1 MKRAAW
7 CVVALGAASPLLAQA
22 IPGEGRPVQQPD
34 RPRSGGGGGFG
45 IGLSF
50 PIGQKKAKEPQLTE
64 PPLAMQDVDIADYVA
79 GEVLFFIEGD
89 AAAAARIGRAAG
101 VTIIETATLDELGE
115 TMVLAS
121 HAPGDTVEAVIVR
134 LTRQKAVRS
143 AQPNFQYQ
151 VLGGNSREKGMAL
164 HGISIG
170 PKTSISG
177 TIVMIDSPV
186 DVANP
191 ALAGAK
197 ISQTVYAND
206 PAGSAHGT
214 AVAEILVGTG
224 SFSGVARG
232 ANLVSLAAF
241 EPAGEKSWLSTTAKL
256 AKALNDAS
264 KRAPQVVNLSFGGGK
279 DDPKMGNFLALMEKK
294 GVCVVAAAGNNGG
307 SVRYPARASTV
318 IATTAVDGKK
328 AAYAFASKG
337 PEIDIAAWGVSMN
350 AAVPGG
356 RRAVSGTSFATA
368 VVSAS
373 LLRLNGCNGGRNPAA
388 TRTFLASAA
397 QDLGTKGADEVYG
410 AGLLRLAA
418 GKVKK

>member
-1 MKRAAW
+1 MRRTLWFGMALCVAA
-7 CVVALGAASPLLAQA
+7 PLLAQA
-22 IPGEGRPVQQPD
+22 IPGQGGPVQQPD
-34 RPRSGGGGGFG
+34 RPRSGGGGGGFG
-45 IGLSF
+45 IGINI
-50 PIGQKKAKEPQLTE
+50 PIGKKKPKEPKLIE
-64 PPLAMQDVDIADYVA
+64 PPLVMQDVDIADYVS
-79 GEVLFFIEGD
+79 GEILFFIQGD
-89 AAAAARIGRAAG
+89 AAAAARIARATN
-101 VTIIETATLDELGE
+101 VTIIETALLDELGE
-115 TMVLAS
+115 TMVRARL
-121 HAPGDTVEAVIVR
+121 APGDSVEAAIAR

-151 VLGGNSREKGMAL
+151 VLGGNSREKGMEL

-170 PKTSISG
+170 IKTNVSG

-186 DVANP
+186 DMANA

-197 ISQTVYAND
+197 ISQTVYASD
-206 PAGSAHGT
+206 ATPSAHGT

-264 KRAPQVVNLSFGGGK
+264 KRSPQVVNLSFGGNK
-279 DDPKMGNFLALMEKK
+279 DDPKLGDFLALMEKK

-318 IATTAVDGKK
+318 IATTAIDGQKK
-328 AAYAFASKG
+328 AYGFASKG
-337 PEIDIAAWGVSMN
+337 PEIDIAAWGVSVN

-368 VVSAS
+368 IVSGS
-373 LLRLNGCNGGRNPAA
+373 LLRLHGCNGGRMPVA
-388 TRTFLASAA
+388 TRSFLAGVA
-397 QDLGTKGADEVYG
+397 QDLGSPGVDSIYG
-410 AGLLRLAA
+410 AGLFRLSA
-418 GKVKK
+418 KKK